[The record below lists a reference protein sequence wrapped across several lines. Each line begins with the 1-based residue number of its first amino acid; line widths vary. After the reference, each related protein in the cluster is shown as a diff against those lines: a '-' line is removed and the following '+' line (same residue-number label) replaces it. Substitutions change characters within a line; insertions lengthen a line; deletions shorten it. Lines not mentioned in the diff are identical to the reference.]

1 MSSNGSRTL
10 DEVRLC
16 ATCQKI
22 FEAIDPDLDDLH
34 PHHGSKAELE
44 RAAKWGCRLCT
55 AFLSKFHSTIDPTD
69 PHLDNGVF
77 WNVFADKNGSSSLSV
92 SLSDER

>member
-16 ATCQKI
+16 ITCQEI
-22 FEAIDPDLDDLH
+22 FEAIDPDLDDLQ
-34 PHHGSKAELE
+34 PHHGSKAEVE
-44 RAAKWGCRLCT
+44 RAVQQGCLLCT
-55 AFLSKFHSTIDPTD
+55 AFLSKLQSTIDPTD

-77 WNVFADKNGSSSLSV
+77 WNVFADKNGSSSVSV